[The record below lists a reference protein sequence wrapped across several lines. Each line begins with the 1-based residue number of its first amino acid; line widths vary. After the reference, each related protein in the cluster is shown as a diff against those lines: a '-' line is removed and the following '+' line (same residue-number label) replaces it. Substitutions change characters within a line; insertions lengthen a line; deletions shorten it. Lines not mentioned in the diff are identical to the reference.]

1 MFEVSVSG
9 SFAATH
15 QLGRTDGTLEP
26 LHEHHWRV
34 SATFAGRELN
44 EQGVLVDFAWL
55 KRSLDEV
62 LATLHER
69 NLNELDA
76 FTRRAPSAEN
86 VAVHVAERFSAIV
99 TEAARLRV
107 VEVEEAPGCIARFI
121 RERS

>member
-15 QLGRTDGTLEP
+15 QLRRKDGALEP
-26 LHEHHWRV
+26 LHQHGWRV
-34 SATFAGRELN
+34 SATFAGRELT

-55 KRSLDEV
+55 KHSLDEV

-76 FTRRAPSAEN
+76 FSRRAPSAEN
-86 VAVHVAERFSAIV
+86 VAVHVAERLAAIV
-99 TEAARLRV
+99 PDSVDLRV
-107 VEVEEAPGCIARFI
+107 VEVEEAPGCLARFI
-121 RERS
+121 REPS